1 MKSGNNLAII
11 NHQSPITNHQSPIT
25 NHQSPLLVL
34 SLDNVSKSFA
44 AKIALAPT
52 SLTPS
57 PGRTMVLLGPSGC
70 GKSTL
75 LRLMV
80 GLVVPDAGRVLFD
93 GVELTPA
100 NIDEVRHRI
109 GYVIQDGGLFPHL
122 DARANVTLLARYLGR
137 EVGWI
142 DARIDELCALMHLPA
157 DALARYPRQLSG
169 GERQRVAL
177 MRSLMLDPA
186 VLLLDEPL
194 AALDAMTRREL
205 QADLKAI
212 FARLGKTVILV
223 THDLHEAAW
232 FGEEIVLM
240 RAGRIVQR
248 GTLDDLLAHPAE
260 PFVSEFVHAQR
271 ADPRL
276 AAV

>member
-1 MKSGNNLAII
+1 MLA
-11 NHQSPITNHQSPIT
+11 
-25 NHQSPLLVL
+25 
-34 SLDNVSKSFA
+34 LDDVSKSFG
-44 AKIALAPT
+44 AKLALAPT
-52 SLTPS
+52 TLAPA
-57 PGRTMVLLGPSGC
+57 PGRTTVLLGPSGC

-80 GLVVPDAGRVLFD
+80 GLVAPDAGRVTFD
-93 GVELTPA
+93 STELTAA
-100 NIDEVRHRI
+100 NLDAVRHRI
-109 GYVIQDGGLFPHL
+109 GYVIQEGGLFPHL
-122 DARANVTLLARYLGR
+122 DARENVTLLARYLGR
-137 EVGWI
+137 AADWI
-142 DARIDELCALMHLPA
+142 DARVRELGQLMRMPA

-177 MRSLMLDPA
+177 MRALMLDPA

-205 QADLKAI
+205 QAELKGI
-212 FARLGKTVILV
+212 FARLAKTVVLV
-223 THDLHEAAW
+223 THDLQEAAW
-232 FGEEIVLM
+232 FGDEIVLM

-248 GTLDDLLAHPAE
+248 GSLDDLLAHPAD

-276 AAV
+276 AVA

>member
-1 MKSGNNLAII
+1 VLA
-11 NHQSPITNHQSPIT
+11 
-25 NHQSPLLVL
+25 
-34 SLDNVSKSFA
+34 LDNVSKSFG
-44 AKIALAPT
+44 AKLALAPT
-52 SLTPS
+52 TLAPAA
-57 PGRTMVLLGPSGC
+57 GRTTVLLGPSGC

-80 GLVVPDAGRVLFD
+80 GLVTPDAGRVTFD
-93 GVELTPA
+93 SAELTA
-100 NIDEVRHRI
+100 VNVDAVRHRI
-109 GYVIQDGGLFPHL
+109 GYVIQEGGLFPHL

-137 EVGWI
+137 AADWI
-142 DARIDELCALMHLPA
+142 DARVRELGQLMRMPE

-177 MRSLMLDPA
+177 MRALMLDPA

-205 QADLKAI
+205 QAELKGI
-212 FARLGKTVILV
+212 FARLAKTVVLV
-223 THDLHEAAW
+223 THDLQEAAW
-232 FGEEIVLM
+232 FGDEIVLL
-240 RAGRIVQR
+240 RGGRIAQR
-248 GTLDDLLAHPAE
+248 GSLDDLLAHPAD

-276 AAV
+276 AVA